1 MQRIDMRPMSLG
13 EVLDR
18 TFTLYRENFMLFV
31 GISALPRLLSLA
43 AGFLILWMQY
53 GLLGGAGA
61 QPNISTRN
69 VGTVIGG
76 SLLIFL
82 ITYSVLLIVYVLTQ
96 AATVWAV
103 SELYMGRATTVRDS
117 LLSVKP
123 VMGSVLGTMIFSGL
137 ITFAAFIAL
146 ILPGIYFACR
156 LAVAV
161 PACVVEKNSAG
172 ASVTRSLELTKGF
185 FWQIFLLLMLV
196 VFLAWS
202 VTAIVEAPTFIFSF
216 RALAARQTV
225 GFGVAA
231 YNVLATFVAQVF
243 VGPVGTIAASL
254 MYFNLR
260 VKKEGFDIQHMLNT
274 LSPAPAA
281 PPTAASLPGAPSL

>member
-43 AGFLILWMQY
+43 AGFLVLWMQY
-53 GLLGGAGA
+53 SLLGMHVPRG
-61 QPNISTRN
+61 STSAVG
-69 VGTVIGG
+69 VGTAIGASMAIV
-76 SLLIFL
+76 SLTSIVT
-82 ITYSVLLIVYVLTQ
+82 IVVYVLTQ

-103 SELYMGRATTVRDS
+103 SELYLGRTTTVRDS
-117 LLSVKP
+117 LLSVKG
-123 VMGSVLGTMIFSGL
+123 VLWSVLGTMILSGL
-137 ITFAAFIAL
+137 ITIAALIAL
-146 ILPGIYFACR
+146 ILPGIYFGCR

-161 PACVVEKNSAG
+161 PACVVEKNSSG

-202 VTAIVEAPTFIFSF
+202 VTAIVEMPVLFFSIK
-216 RALAARQTV
+216 ALAAKQTV
-225 GFGVAA
+225 GFGVSA
-231 YNVLATFVAQVF
+231 YNVLAGYVAQVL

-274 LSPAPAA
+274 LSAAPAA
-281 PPTAASLPGAPSL
+281 PPTAAPLPGAPSL